1 MRMDTAG
8 SRASTVPVSAMKM
21 KMWVLVWSMV
31 LGCVTQISGAPFPYN
46 YPYQMPFGMQFPM
59 ANPYAGMSGQY
70 RMPMVV
76 NKDVAAQ
83 RRDGGKRKE
92 ADAGGPP
99 KEGKPPVVYAPYPG
113 EIVLKLIQNWDA
125 NLLDM
130 TAPEFQI
137 LEGNLR
143 SAVQA
148 VMGPMTQVTNVYFRE
163 GYVPGNP
170 PSRPKT
176 VAHMMVNGG
185 SDAASVLERAVTPD
199 GSLGDGLKVY
209 KDSFNAY

>member
-1 MRMDTAG
+1 MDIGRHRLLWPLFVGWLSLVSGIPYPYPYPYPYAMPYPMPYPMPKAFPMP
-8 SRASTVPVSAMKM
+8 RAMPRPDS
-21 KMWVLVWSMV
+21 
-31 LGCVTQISGAPFPYN
+31 GGAPP
-46 YPYQMPFGMQFPM
+46 PSSYQKG
-59 ANPYAGMSGQY
+59 
-70 RMPMVV
+70 
-76 NKDVAAQ
+76 
-83 RRDGGKRKE
+83 GGK
-92 ADAGGPP
+92 A
-99 KEGKPPVVYAPYPG
+99 PVVYAPYPG
-113 EIVLKLIQNWDA
+113 EIVFKLLQNW
-125 NLLDM
+125 NTELLDM
-130 TAPEFQI
+130 TSPEFQI

-148 VMGPMTQVTNVYFRE
+148 VMGPQTQVTNIYFRE

>member
-1 MRMDTAG
+1 
-8 SRASTVPVSAMKM
+8 
-21 KMWVLVWSMV
+21 
-31 LGCVTQISGAPFPYN
+31 
-46 YPYQMPFGMQFPM
+46 MQFPM
-59 ANPYAGMSGQY
+59 NPFQLPQQY
-70 RMPMVV
+70 RMPPMAI
-76 NKDVAAQ
+76 KEMTGA
-83 RRDGGKRKE
+83 RRDGGVAPAKE
-92 ADAGGPP
+92 APPP

-113 EIVLKLIQNWDA
+113 EIVLKLLQNWDA
-125 NLLDM
+125 QLLDM
-130 TAPEFQI
+130 TSPEFQI

-148 VMGPMTQVTNVYFRE
+148 VMGPMTQVTNIYFRE

-185 SDAASVLERAVTPD
+185 SDAASVLERAVSPD

>member
-1 MRMDTAG
+1 MDVTYRPRMSYWLWPLLLG
-8 SRASTVPVSAMKM
+8 
-21 KMWVLVWSMV
+21 LVAV
-31 LGCVTQISGAPFPYN
+31 VTGIPYPYPFPYAMP
-46 YPYQMPFGMQFPM
+46 YPMPYPM
-59 ANPYAGMSGQY
+59 PRAMPYA
-70 RMPMVV
+70 MPMPRPDSG
-76 NKDVAAQ
+76 KSE
-83 RRDGGKRKE
+83 GGK
-92 ADAGGPP
+92 GGGGGGQPFQKDP
-99 KEGKPPVVYAPYPG
+99 KAPVVYAPYPG
-113 EIVLKLIQNWDA
+113 EIVLKLIQNWDSD
-125 NLLDM
+125 LLDM
-130 TAPEFQI
+130 TSPEFQI

>member
-1 MRMDTAG
+1 MGYTGR
-8 SRASTVPVSAMKM
+8 SKM
-21 KMWVLVWSMV
+21 KIWAFVWPLLMGYLTEV
-31 LGCVTQISGAPFPYN
+31 SGAPFPYN
-46 YPYQMPFGMQFPM
+46 YPYAMPFAIPYQVGS
-59 ANPYAGMSGQY
+59 PYAVPGQY
-70 RMPMVV
+70 RMPVIGQ
-76 NKDVAAQ
+76 KDVIGQ
-83 RRDGGKRKE
+83 RRDGGS
-92 ADAGGPP
+92 APP
-99 KEGKPPVVYAPYPG
+99 AASAAPSPPGKDGKPPVVYAPYPG
-113 EIVLKLIQNWDA
+113 EIVFKLIQNWDA
-125 NLLDM
+125 GLLDM
-130 TAPEFQI
+130 TSPEFQI

-148 VMGPMTQVTNVYFRE
+148 VMGPMAQVTNIYFRE

-185 SDAASVLERAVTPD
+185 SDAASALERAVSPD

>member
-1 MRMDTAG
+1 M
-8 SRASTVPVSAMKM
+8 
-21 KMWVLVWSMV
+21 
-31 LGCVTQISGAPFPYN
+31 F
-46 YPYQMPFGMQFPM
+46 MQ
-59 ANPYAGMSGQY
+59 
-70 RMPMVV
+70 
-76 NKDVAAQ
+76 KDVPAQ

-92 ADAGGPP
+92 ADAPAP
-99 KEGKPPVVYAPYPG
+99 KEPKPPVVYAPYPG
-113 EIVLKLIQNWDA
+113 EIVLKLLQNWDS

-185 SDAASVLERAVTPD
+185 SDAASILERAVTPD

>member
-1 MRMDTAG
+1 MFG
-8 SRASTVPVSAMKM
+8 CC
-21 KMWVLVWSMV
+21 VL
-31 LGCVTQISGAPFPYN
+31 LGCVKQLSGAPFPYPFR
-46 YPYQMPFGMQFPM
+46 YPPFQMPFAMQYQM
-59 ANPYAGMSGQY
+59 ANPYVRAQVPGQY
-70 RMPMVV
+70 RMPMFMQ
-76 NKDVAAQ
+76 KDVPAQ

-92 ADAGGPP
+92 ADAPAP
-99 KEGKPPVVYAPYPG
+99 KEPKPPVVYAPYPG
-113 EIVLKLIQNWDA
+113 EIVLKLLQNWDS

-185 SDAASVLERAVTPD
+185 SDAASVLEANVTPD

>member
-1 MRMDTAG
+1 MEYIGR
-8 SRASTVPVSAMKM
+8 SHWLLWPF
-21 KMWVLVWSMV
+21 L
-31 LGCVTQISGAPFPYN
+31 LGCLALVTAVP
-46 YPYQMPFGMQFPM
+46 YPYPYPYAMPYPMPYPMPRAFPM
-59 ANPYAGMSGQY
+59 PRPYP
-70 RMPMVV
+70 MPMPR
-76 NKDVAAQ
+76 A
-83 RRDGGKRKE
+83 DGGK
-92 ADAGGPP
+92 ASSGGGGGGGPQP
-99 KEGKPPVVYAPYPG
+99 FQKDAKAPVVYAPYPG
-113 EIVLKLIQNWDA
+113 EIVLKLIQNWNSD
-125 NLLDM
+125 LLDM
-130 TAPEFQI
+130 TSPEFQI

-148 VMGPMTQVTNVYFRE
+148 VMGPQTQVTNIYFRE